1 LIYLIA
7 LLIGVTAGLRSM
19 TPLAVVS
26 TAAYLG
32 HLRLEGTPLAFLSHI
47 ASVVVFCLFA
57 LGELGADKWSGIPSR
72 KDPFPFG
79 ARVVSGAIAGG
90 AVGAQAQALLVGAV
104 LGAVGAV
111 IGTLG
116 GSAVRGRL
124 AAAFHKD
131 LPAALLEDVVAVGGA
146 VLLISLIA

>member
-1 LIYLIA
+1 MI
-7 LLIGVTAGLRSM
+7 TR
-19 TPLAVVS
+19 
-26 TAAYLG
+26 
-32 HLRLEGTPLAFLSHI
+32 
-47 ASVVVFCLFA
+47 LFA
-57 LGELGADKWSGIPSR
+57 AACAAPGSR
-72 KDPFPFG
+72 EN
-79 ARVVSGAIAGG
+79 G